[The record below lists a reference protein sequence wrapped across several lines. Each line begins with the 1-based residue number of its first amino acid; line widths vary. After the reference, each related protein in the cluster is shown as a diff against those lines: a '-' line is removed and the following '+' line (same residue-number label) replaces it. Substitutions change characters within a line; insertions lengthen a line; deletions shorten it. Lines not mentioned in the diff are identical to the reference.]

1 MANTILHKRA
11 STQGKVPLTGNLS
24 LGELSINTFD
34 GRLYTLKNDGS
45 ATVVDLTQNDKITLG
60 GDATGTSTNPS
71 AGSNW
76 SNLNVTLASTGVV
89 AGNYGGPTQIPTI
102 VVDAKGRIT
111 SLTTNAISS
120 SITLA
125 AGSGANGSVS
135 TGGTLTILGAGGITT
150 TVASGTYT
158 ITASGTSPTAN
169 VSLWDSISTTPGTSV
184 VYYPQLA
191 TTISGNTQT
200 QANVNLSYNPAA
212 GQGTLYVPAVVATS
226 VTASTIGNA
235 TSALIGSTAAVGTV
249 NANQINAAT
258 IGNAGAVITGAT
270 VTTTGNVVVGQN
282 LTVTGNLTVQ
292 GQNTVIGSQDLTIND
307 SVINLHTFANLAPLS
322 GDDGRDVGLKFHYY
336 KTNDNVAFLGWANDT
351 GYLEYYAAGNEGA
364 GNAFVGSAYGTIKT
378 GELVLGNSTASTSTT
393 TGALRVTGGAGIA
406 GAVYAGSVY
415 DSGNRVLTTA
425 TTHGNAATGTD
436 VTVSG
441 AYNNLTLTLVNVAT
455 AGTYGNAT
463 HAPAVTLNTKGLVT
477 SIAPTLI
484 TPAWSSI
491 TATPTTL
498 SGYGI
503 TDALSTSSTVDG
515 GVY

>member
-1 MANTILHKRA
+1 VANTILHKRS

-45 ATVVDLTQNDKITLG
+45 ATIADLSQNDKITLS
-60 GDATGTSTNPS
+60 GDATGTSTNPA

-76 SNLNVTLASTGVV
+76 SNLAVTLASTGVV
-89 AGNYGGPTQIPTI
+89 AGNYGSPTSIPTV
-102 VVDAKGRIT
+102 VVDAKGRVL
-111 SLTTNAISS
+111 SVTTNAISS
-120 SITLA
+120 SITLGA
-125 AGSGANGSVS
+125 SSGANGSVS
-135 TGGTLTILGAGGITT
+135 TGGTLTLLGAGGITT

-169 VSLWDSISTTPGTSV
+169 VSLYDSISTTPATST
-184 VYYPQLA
+184 VYYPQLSS
-191 TTISGNTQT
+191 TLNGNTLT
-200 QANVNLSYNPAA
+200 QANVNLAFNPGV
-212 GQGTLYVPAVVATS
+212 GQGTLYIPQVVATT
-226 VTASTIGNA
+226 VVASTIGNA
-235 TSALIGSTAAVGTV
+235 TSAIIGTTAAIGTV

-258 IGNAGAVITGAT
+258 IGNTGAVITGAT

-292 GQNTVIGSQDLTIND
+292 GQNTIIGSQDLTIND

-322 GDDGRDVGLKFHYY
+322 GDDGRDIGLKFHYY
-336 KTNDNVAFLGWANDT
+336 KTSDNLAFLGWANDT
-351 GYLEYYAAGNEGA
+351 GYLEYYAAGSESNANVFAA
-364 GNAFVGSAYGTIKT
+364 GTYGTIKS
-378 GELVLGNSTASTSTT
+378 GELVLANSTASTSTT
-393 TGALRVTGGAGIA
+393 TGALRVAGGAGIG
-406 GAVYAGSVY
+406 GALYATQVY
-415 DSGNRVLTTA
+415 DNGNRVLTTA
-425 TTHGNAATGTD
+425 TTHGNAASGTD

-441 AYNNLTLTLVNVAT
+441 AYNNLTLTLVNIAS

-463 HAPAVTLNTKGLVT
+463 YSPAVTLNTKGLVT
-477 SIAPTLI
+477 SILPTLI

>member
-1 MANTILHKRA
+1 MANTILHKR
-11 STQGKVPLTGNLS
+11 SGTQGKVPLTGNLS

-45 ATVVDLTQNDKITLG
+45 ATVVDLTQNDKITLS

-71 AGSNW
+71 PGSNW

-89 AGNYGGPTQIPTI
+89 AGNYGSPTAIPTI
-102 VVDAKGRIT
+102 VVDAKGRVL
-111 SLTTNAISS
+111 SVTTNAISS

-125 AGSGANGSVS
+125 ASSGANGFVS
-135 TGGTLTILGAGGITT
+135 TGGTLTLLGSNGITT

-158 ITASGTSPTAN
+158 ISATGTVPTAN
-169 VSLWDSISTTPGTSV
+169 VSLYDSISTTPATSI
-184 VYYPQLA
+184 VYYPQLSS
-191 TTISGNTQT
+191 TISGNTLT
-200 QANVNLSYNPAA
+200 QANVNLAFNP
-212 GQGTLYVPAVVATS
+212 GPGGGTLYVPQIVASTI
-226 VTASTIGNA
+226 TASTIGNA
-235 TSALIGSTAAVGTV
+235 SSALIGSTAAVGTV

-258 IGNAGAVITGAT
+258 IGNTGAVITGAT

-282 LTVTGNLTVQ
+282 LTVAGNLTVQ
-292 GQNTVIGSQDLTIND
+292 GQNTVIGSSDLTIND
-307 SVINLHTFANLAPLS
+307 SVINLHTLANLAPLTS
-322 GDDGRDVGLKFHYY
+322 DDGRDIGIKFHYY
-336 KTNDNVAFLGWANDT
+336 KTSDSHAFVGWANDT
-351 GYLEYYAAGNEGA
+351 GYLEYYAAGTEGA
-364 GNAFVGSAYGTIKT
+364 GNAFIGTAYGTIKG
-378 GELVLGNSTASTSTT
+378 GELVVANSTSSTSTT
-393 TGALRVTGGAGIA
+393 TGALRVTGGAGIQ
-406 GAVYAGSVY
+406 GAVYAGSLY

-425 TTHGNAATGTD
+425 TTHGNAASGTD

-455 AGTYGNAT
+455 SGVYGNAT
-463 HAPAVTLNTKGLVT
+463 YSPVVTINSKGLVT
-477 SIAPTLI
+477 SVAPTLI

-491 TATPTTL
+491 TSTPTTL